1 MSGRGVGMDV
11 VKRNI
16 ESLQGEVEI
25 FSNHGQGTLV
35 RIRLPLTLAIIA
47 GFKVVV
53 GGAVFVIP
61 LDLVVECINL
71 AAYPVQHNV
80 VTLRGEPLPFIR
92 LRELFDLPHR
102 ESVRKSL
109 VVVQYGAMRAGLLV
123 DHLLGECQ
131 AVIKPLGKLFSKVKG
146 LSGSTILGDGR
157 VALILD
163 VPHLIAQTEKHEQ
176 SQSRETGGRSEIGLI
191 AGDQA

>member
-1 MSGRGVGMDV
+1 V

-16 ESLQGEVEI
+16 ESLHGEVDI
-25 FSNHGQGTLV
+25 FSNAGQGTMV

-47 GFKVVV
+47 GFQVVV

-71 AAYPVQHNV
+71 SAYQVNNNV
-80 VTLRGEPLPFIR
+80 VTLRGEPLPFIP
-92 LRELFDLPHR
+92 LRELFDLPHQ
-102 ESVRKSL
+102 ESPRKSL
-109 VVVQYGAMRAGLLV
+109 VVVQYGQWRAGFLV
-123 DHLLGECQ
+123 DGLLGECQ

-163 VPHLIAQTEKHEQ
+163 VPHLIAHSGRREQ
-176 SQSRETGGRSEIGLI
+176 
-191 AGDQA
+191 AGARVGPGASAGSDE

>member
-1 MSGRGVGMDV
+1 MDV

-47 GFKVVV
+47 GFQVVV

-71 AAYPVQHNV
+71 SVYPVQHNV

-92 LRELFDLPHR
+92 LRELFDLPYR

-109 VVVQYGAMRAGLLV
+109 VVVKYGSMRAGLLV
-123 DHLLGECQ
+123 DNLLGECQ

-163 VPHLIAQTEKHEQ
+163 IPHLIAQTGKIEQ
-176 SQSRETGGRSEIGLI
+176 SKARESGG
-191 AGDQA
+191 